1 MRRVDVVTDREEM
14 RARAWRSIVA
24 GGRKG
29 GNQVCLLVAQFKRVS
44 ERYKAPTERFNH
56 NE

>member
-1 MRRVDVVTDREEM
+1 MRRVDVVTEREEM

>member
-24 GGRKG
+24 AEGVVMRSAG
-29 GNQVCLLVAQFKRVS
+29 
-44 ERYKAPTERFNH
+44 E
-56 NE
+56 